1 MNRKELKNISRKE
14 LLELLLAQ
22 TTRIE
27 ELEKELEKANKKLSD
42 KRIALNEAGN
52 LAEASLKITN
62 LFSVTEEACKIYKD
76 NYEAQVK
83 KEYEKIEKK
92 RLTETEKLCKKKID
106 TVNSQLEASKLELKE
121 IRKEIREARDMQN
134 REKSKLKEKKSKPK
148 DITSKD
154 SKEVRR
160 NISSKKDRLRIKV
173 NSLI

>member
-1 MNRKELKNISRKE
+1 MNQKELKNISRKE

-76 NYEAQVK
+76 NFEAQVK

-92 RLTETEKLCKKKID
+92 RLAETEKLCKKKID

-134 REKSKLKEKKSKPK
+134 REKSKLKEKMSKPK
-148 DITSKD
+148 DTTIKD
-154 SKEVRR
+154 SKEVKKST
-160 NISSKKDRLRIKV
+160 NSKKDRLRIKV
-173 NSLI
+173 SALL